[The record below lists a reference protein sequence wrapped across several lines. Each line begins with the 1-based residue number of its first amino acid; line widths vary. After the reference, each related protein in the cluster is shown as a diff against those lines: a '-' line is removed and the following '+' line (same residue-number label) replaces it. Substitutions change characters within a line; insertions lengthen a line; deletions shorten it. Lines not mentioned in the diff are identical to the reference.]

1 MDKKKNP
8 LDENKTNIYRVL
20 MEMTWFDQI
29 KSMCSTFASVSAAR
43 GSVYVCKAVK
53 EVMHGLLNLTGQPQ
67 AQTTFNDRYEI
78 RRL

>member
-8 LDENKTNIYRVL
+8 PDENKTNIYCVL
-20 MEMTWFDQI
+20 MELTWFDQI
-29 KSMCSTFASVSAAR
+29 KSTCSTFASVSAAR

-53 EVMHGLLNLTGQPQ
+53 EVMLGLLNQPQ
-67 AQTTFNDRYEI
+67 AQTTFNDRYER